1 MLRGVASMPSRVE
14 NADLSPP
21 PATRVAKTGVPTGE
35 QRIGLAR
42 SHRGYRTCFART
54 PRRACEKSSLA
65 GRLAVCAH
73 KFRISPRRWAFLPSL
88 GSRDDGHPSPPR
100 FSRWRT
106 PVGGRTKRTL
116 TACKSHYPLT
126 SGLRSSFFGLHGS
139 RAANCLQAD

>member
-1 MLRGVASMPSRVE
+1 MLRGVASMSLKVE
-14 NADLSPP
+14 KADLSPP
-21 PATRVAKTGVPTGE
+21 QQHTSPKRACP

-88 GSRDDGHPSPPR
+88 GIRDDGHPSPPR

-106 PVGGRTKRTL
+106 PVGGRTRRTL

-126 SGLRSSFFGLHGS
+126 SGLRSSFFGLHGT